1 MELSDELLE
10 QIGAYLSG
18 KLSAEEKDRFDDRL
32 AIDPLLQQEVAIQ
45 RELKQGLSFLAQKD
59 RFKQLHADLD
69 KRGLLNEI
77 QSGTSEPNRTDLPIP
92 DTKLAPFPERP
103 QTLQR
108 SFRYGWASWAM
119 AASVVLVLGIG
130 WVLYRNQTQK
140 QDELAK
146 NERIFND
153 FFTVEIKSAPP
164 LADDP
169 DRVAASPDNGQ
180 TKADSARL
188 HALVERLQR
197 VNPQPV
203 IGELTALSAS
213 NPGHWSASA
222 QWYLALAYL
231 KNNQQ
236 TEAEIRLQKISQLN
250 GHPYQQEARRLLNQL
265 RSSVPD
271 RP

>member
-32 AIDPLLQQEVAIQ
+32 AIDSLLQQEVAIQ

-59 RFKQLHADLD
+59 RFKQVHADLD
-69 KRGLLNEI
+69 KRGLLSEI
-77 QSGTSEPNRTDLPIP
+77 PSVTSQPNRTDSPIP
-92 DTKLAPFPERP
+92 DTKSTPFSRNLDIPR
-103 QTLQR
+103 R

-140 QDELAK
+140 QDELAQ

-153 FFTVEIKSAPP
+153 FFSAEIRSAPP
-164 LADDP
+164 LSDDP
-169 DRVAASPDNGQ
+169 DRVSASPDNGQ
-180 TKADSARL
+180 AGADSVRL

-197 VNPQPV
+197 TESQPV
-203 IGELTALSAS
+203 IDELTDLSAS
-213 NPGHWSASA
+213 SPGHWSASA

-231 KNNQQ
+231 KNDQR
-236 TEAEIRLQKISQLN
+236 TEAQVLLQKISQLN

-265 RSSVPD
+265 RSSIPH

>member
-18 KLSAEEKDRFDDRL
+18 KLSAEEKDRFHDRL

-45 RELKQGLSFLAQKD
+45 QELKQGLSFLAQKD

-69 KRGLLNEI
+69 KRGLLSEI
-77 QSGTSEPNRTDLPIP
+77 QSGTSEPNRTDSPIP
-92 DTKLAPFPERP
+92 DTKATPFSKNLETPR
-103 QTLQR
+103 Q

-119 AASVVLVLGIG
+119 AASIVLVLGIG

-140 QDELAK
+140 QDELAQ
-146 NERIFND
+146 NERIFNN
-153 FFTVEIKSAPP
+153 FFSAEIKSEPH
-164 LADDP
+164 LSDDP
-169 DRVAASPDNGQ
+169 DRVASSPDNGQ
-180 TKADSARL
+180 TGADSVRL

-197 VNPQPV
+197 VEPQPV

-213 NPGHWSASA
+213 SPGHWSASA

-231 KNNQQ
+231 KNNQR

-265 RSSVPD
+265 TSPTPD